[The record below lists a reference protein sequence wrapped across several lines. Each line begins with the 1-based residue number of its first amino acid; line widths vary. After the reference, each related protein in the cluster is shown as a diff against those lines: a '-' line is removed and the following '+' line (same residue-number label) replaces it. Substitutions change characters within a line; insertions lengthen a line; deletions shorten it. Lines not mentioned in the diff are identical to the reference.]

1 MEMVDTVSTKGTLVE
16 MMDTN
21 GIAAGDS
28 DDSTMEGVA
37 KVYSDR
43 WLMACMEV
51 SMVPKVT
58 TKSD

>member
-1 MEMVDTVSTKGTLVE
+1 MAFVVVIVV
-16 MMDTN
+16 
-21 GIAAGDS
+21 IAPC
-28 DDSTMEGVA
+28 MEGVA

-51 SMVPKVT
+51 SMVPEVT